1 MQTSPPSEHIDCHQ
15 KLQKIMDSIRLID
28 NEEDLIQNG
37 TRDITQLCAANV
49 ILWTQFLETA
59 TLDQGIIFH
68 LAREHHSVRVCTS

>member
-1 MQTSPPSEHIDCHQ
+1 
-15 KLQKIMDSIRLID
+15 MDSIQGFD

-59 TLDQGIIFH
+59 TQDQGIIFH
-68 LAREHHSVRVCTS
+68 LAKEHHTTRVTSVTSLKSHIKGLVLNHCNYI